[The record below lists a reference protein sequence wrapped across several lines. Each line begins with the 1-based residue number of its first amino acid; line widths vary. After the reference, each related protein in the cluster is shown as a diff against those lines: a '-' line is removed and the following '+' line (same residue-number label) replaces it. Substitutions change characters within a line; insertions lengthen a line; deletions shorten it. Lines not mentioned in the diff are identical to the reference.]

1 MNCSDSVN
9 GSGVEKGRK
18 SHRPKLF
25 LNLWKNGKVSLEKA
39 IDMIGLTGSERE
51 AAKRQ
56 NRNAKITAIFLDD
69 ILGNG
74 RVSFMPTKRLSKT
87 EVMA

>member
-25 LNLWKNGKVSLEKA
+25 VNLWKNGKVSLEKA

-51 AAKRQ
+51 AAKK
-56 NRNAKITAIFLDD
+56 AKQERKNHGHFL
-69 ILGNG
+69 G
-74 RVSFMPTKRLSKT
+74 
-87 EVMA
+87 